1 MRLRTALR
9 QTLEGWQED
18 AAPAW
23 QGLVD
28 GVALA
33 FEDVD
38 ADLEIEPWEP
48 IFPTRRGRVF
58 PGAPAGAHMLRAFDG
73 LAPEAVR
80 CVVLGQ
86 DPYPCPAFS
95 TGRAFEAGNVAHWRE
110 LDKMFSPSVR
120 AFVQLVL
127 EARTGE
133 ARYAGSFARW
143 PATLATIERGETGLE
158 APDAL
163 ADRWEASG
171 ILLLNSSLT
180 LTRFRPEGDPHQ
192 LRGHLPLWRPLLV
205 RVLRHLAQ
213 RRGPVVFAGFG
224 DAAAETL
231 RAAGLHERGASPD
244 ERVILRPHPAAA
256 DDVLSGENPLVLCNR
271 RLDALGGLPVDW

>member
-180 LTRFRPEGDPHQ
+180 LTRFRPRAIRTSCAAICRYGARCWFAFFGI
-192 LRGHLPLWRPLLV
+192 LRRGGGPSSSPGSAMR
-205 RVLRHLAQ
+205 RRRRFAQ
-213 RRGPVVFAGFG
+213 RASMSGARLPTSASSFAR
-224 DAAAETL
+224 T
-231 RAAGLHERGASPD
+231 P
-244 ERVILRPHPAAA
+244 
-256 DDVLSGENPLVLCNR
+256 R
-271 RLDALGGLPVDW
+271 RRTTC